1 MSVRTAQ
8 ADLVCSATTVGSTA
22 AATTRICGSIRDND
36 HEDDFEPRYVAGAT
50 PHTADGS
57 LLGDDGLHEVDEV
70 LDEAVVVTPPMDG
83 DCVWSA
89 TI

>member
-22 AATTRICGSIRDND
+22 PATTRICGSIPD
-36 HEDDFEPRYVAGAT
+36 HKYGDDHDPRLVAGAT

-57 LLGDDGLHEVDEV
+57 LFGDDGLHEVDEV

-83 DCVWSA
+83 DSVW
-89 TI
+89 

>member
-8 ADLVCSATTVGSTA
+8 ADLVCSATTPGSMA
-22 AATTRICGSIRDND
+22 PAITRILGSIPSPEQEGAHERRD
-36 HEDDFEPRYVAGAT
+36 VAGAT

-57 LLGDDGLHEVDEV
+57 LSGDDGLREVDEV

-83 DCVWSA
+83 DCVW
-89 TI
+89 